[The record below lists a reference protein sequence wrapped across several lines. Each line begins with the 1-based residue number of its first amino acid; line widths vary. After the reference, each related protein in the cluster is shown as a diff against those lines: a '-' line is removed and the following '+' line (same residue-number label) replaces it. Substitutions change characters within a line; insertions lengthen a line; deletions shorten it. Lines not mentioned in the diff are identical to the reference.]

1 MKLLT
6 GILKPTLGNIKLY
19 GMQIEKFTDWQ
30 KIGYVPQNPAKQH
43 KTFPISVKEVVEL
56 GLFAGDKLF
65 QRLSSE
71 QKKRVDEILERFY
84 LDNLAHRRI
93 GDLSGGQQQ
102 RVFLARAMIR
112 NPELLILDEPATGVD
127 PDAKLELYDMLSK
140 INVEQGI
147 TIVMVSHDLE
157 LAAKV
162 AHNALGL
169 DHDVC
174 FWGDVK
180 EALVHR
186 HKHGYFYR

>member
-1 MKLLT
+1 
-6 GILKPTLGNIKLY
+6 
-19 GMQIEKFTDWQ
+19 
-30 KIGYVPQNPAKQH
+30 
-43 KTFPISVKEVVEL
+43 
-56 GLFAGDKLF
+56 
-65 QRLSSE
+65 
-71 QKKRVDEILERFY
+71 
-84 LDNLAHRRI
+84 
-93 GDLSGGQQQ
+93 
-102 RVFLARAMIR
+102 MIR
-112 NPELLILDEPATGVD
+112 NPELLMLDEQATGVD
-127 PDAKLELYDMLSK
+127 PDAKLELYAMLSK

-162 AHNALGL
+162 AHNALCL